1 MDADV
6 NSSDPAARYPPNP
19 QRVSVFIDYNGAVI
33 SEKAWGGEFPT
44 YILSSVRTSNRMW
57 ASGDVSVMT
66 AEADGS
72 NGYKMY
78 TTPGA
83 YARTLRIFGNRMYI
97 HNNVRLQQ
105 IGTDLTPSDSATTLI
120 ENAGSFMHDFHM
132 FDVSASVK
140 GYDTVFFVDNDS
152 NTLIKWTFDGTTWT
166 SQGSSTISGSVS
178 ALTGHVDSNGDIIL
192 YVTTKTSIIKFNGLT
207 EVATIVTGGQFAGA
221 SMVPTHLCSDGS
233 QTVSIGE
240 TDVDCGGNV
249 CERCANGKSCTTSLD
264 CLENTCV
271 NSVCGKSLQS
281 TNSLALTPIEKV
293 FFPFIEN

>member
-1 MDADV
+1 
-6 NSSDPAARYPPNP
+6 
-19 QRVSVFIDYNGAVI
+19 
-33 SEKAWGGEFPT
+33 
-44 YILSSVRTSNRMW
+44 
-57 ASGDVSVMT
+57 
-66 AEADGS
+66 
-72 NGYKMY
+72 
-78 TTPGA
+78 
-83 YARTLRIFGNRMYI
+83 
-97 HNNVRLQQ
+97 
-105 IGTDLTPSDSATTLI
+105 
-120 ENAGSFMHDFHM
+120 MHDFHM

-240 TDVDCGGNV
+240 TDVDCGGKV

-271 NSVCGKSLQS
+271 NSVCVTACADGIKNFGETDVDCGGANCRGSSKCAIGKQCSTGSDCSSLS
-281 TNSLALTPIEKV
+281 CSNGVCGTSLYVIIFHTNWL
-293 FFPFIEN
+293 